1 MIFLN
6 GRQKIC
12 RIFISRKKERTKNL
26 QEKQLDAQLAKKK
39 REKRYFLKGKTTIR
53 QPKKCTTHKLDSE
66 LPRGVCRQ
74 LKLLKFFSCKIDHF
88 FERFSFMVKGSSV
101 TLFPYIPPKVDDKAI

>member
-39 REKRYFLKGKTTIR
+39 REKKEI
-53 QPKKCTTHKLDSE
+53 
-66 LPRGVCRQ
+66 
-74 LKLLKFFSCKIDHF
+74 LLKRKNN
-88 FERFSFMVKGSSV
+88 SSP
-101 TLFPYIPPKVDDKAI
+101 TKKMHNTQTR